1 MDHSHGKLNV
11 THVHARWLDIKNEK
25 KKLISG
31 NVVNAETDEEK
42 KAKKSV
48 P

>member
-1 MDHSHGKLNV
+1 MRVGWTLKM
-11 THVHARWLDIKNEK
+11 K